1 MENLV
6 KYTTKLIAQ
15 HNCVI
20 IPGLGAFLAHKVP
33 ASYNAEERIFMPPH
47 RTLGFNTQV
56 TIDDALLLSEY
67 INENGLSY
75 DEATKKMRNDISVLR
90 HTLSAK
96 GCVRM
101 GELGTFTMNIKGE
114 ISFTPDP
121 NGIDD
126 PYNFGLEPLLMP
138 LLSDC
143 EKKEIVIKRHTLR
156 KFISVAAAAIV
167 LLFLVVPVANSLF
180 NPSMQAGIPVGKK
193 TVAVSDAKSTG
204 RFTTSENVNIGNN
217 TQTTKQNINCQETV
231 AVEKTDNKVAEVAK
245 EDGPKFSIIVA
256 SSPNEANAQLAISEL
271 SVKMKADYSVVK
283 GGGRH
288 RIAHSTYSS
297 NADATSAL
305 SEIKG
310 TFPDAW
316 ILTH

>member
-96 GCVRM
+96 VCVRM

-126 PYNFGLEPLLMP
+126 PYNFGIEPLLMP

-193 TVAVSDAKSTG
+193 TVTVSDAKSTG
-204 RFTTSENVNIGNN
+204 RFTTSENVNTDKS
-217 TQTTKQNINCQETV
+217 TQTIKQNINCQETV
-231 AVEKTDNKVAEVAK
+231 AVEETENKVAEVVK

-305 SEIKG
+305 SEIKD

>member
-126 PYNFGLEPLLMP
+126 PYNFGFEPLLMP

-193 TVAVSDAKSTG
+193 TVAVSDAKSTN
-204 RFTTSENVNIGNN
+204 RVTTYENVNTDKS
-217 TQTTKQNINCQETV
+217 TQTIKQNINQQETV
-231 AVEKTDNKVAEVAK
+231 AVEETDNKVAEVVK

-305 SEIKG
+305 SEIKD